1 MGFSYITFDEAILI
15 HRRTVEHSGGGSY
28 EILNAGQIESIL
40 IHVQNDDYYPSL
52 TDKLRYMFYGF
63 CKFHCFSDGNKR
75 IAITMCANFLLRNG
89 YLSEATV
96 FLREMENISYHVA
109 SGAISEDLLNDIL
122 VAILAHTFDQD
133 DELAFRIERSI
144 NLC

>member
-1 MGFSYITFDEAILI
+1 
-15 HRRTVEHSGGGSY
+15 
-28 EILNAGQIESIL
+28 
-40 IHVQNDDYYPSL
+40 
-52 TDKLRYMFYGF
+52 MFYGF